1 MILITHKSIVTT
13 FSFYFFTINIYHLNM
28 IVLHDMYFITYVMH
42 VYYTCTT
49 IG

>member
-1 MILITHKSIVTT
+1 
-13 FSFYFFTINIYHLNM
+13 M

-42 VYYTCTT
+42 VYFTCTT